1 MLKMLHSVKTVVS
14 SLGNTYHVQLF
25 QKKSLWLID
34 IPGHDRVRQLY
45 FDKFKASARYRW
57 SLYYVLHVQICAIYL
72 QH

>member
-45 FDKFKASARYRW
+45 FDKFKASARYR
-57 SLYYVLHVQICAIYL
+57 
-72 QH
+72 